1 MLELSSNTNE
11 LCQLERFVKKIAAQY
26 QLDEEQY
33 GNVLIS
39 LTEAVSNAIIH
50 GNKKDSSKK
59 VCISLIEEKNKISI
73 SVSDQG
79 KGFDV
84 HEIPDPTSEE
94 RLFCI
99 GGRGVYIMKRLC
111 DGVCYCNNGSTVTLE
126 FKI

>member
-11 LCQLERFVKKIAAQY
+11 LSQLERFVKKIAAQY
-26 QLDEEQY
+26 RLDEEQY

-50 GNKKDSSKK
+50 GNKKDSNKK

-84 HEIPDPTSEE
+84 HKIPDPTTEE

>member
-11 LCQLERFVKKIAAQY
+11 LSQLERFVKKIAAQY
-26 QLDEEQY
+26 RLDEEQY

-50 GNKKDSSKK
+50 GNKKDSNKK

-84 HEIPDPTSEE
+84 HKIPDPTTEE
-94 RLFCI
+94 RLF
-99 GGRGVYIMKRLC
+99 
-111 DGVCYCNNGSTVTLE
+111 
-126 FKI
+126 

>member
-1 MLELSSNTNE
+1 MLELSSNTSE
-11 LCQLERFVKKIAAQY
+11 LKQLERFVKKIADPY
-26 QLDEEQY
+26 RLDEGQY

-50 GNKKDSSKK
+50 GNKQDSNKK
-59 VCISLIEEKNKISI
+59 VCISLTEEKNKISI

-84 HEIPDPTSEE
+84 HDIPDPTTEE

-99 GGRGVYIMKRLC
+99 GGRGVFIMKRLC
-111 DGVCYCNNGSTVTLE
+111 DGVCYCNNGTTVKLE

>member
-1 MLELSSNTNE
+1 MLELSSNTSE
-11 LCQLERFVKKIAAQY
+11 LRQLERFVKKIADQY
-26 QLDEEQY
+26 RLDEGQY

-50 GNKKDSSKK
+50 GNKQDSNKK
-59 VCISLIEEKNKISI
+59 VCISLTEEKNKISI

-84 HEIPDPTSEE
+84 HDIPDPTTEE

-99 GGRGVYIMKRLC
+99 GGRGVFIMKRLC
-111 DGVCYCNNGSTVTLE
+111 DEVCYCNNGTTVKLE

>member
-26 QLDEEQY
+26 RLDEEQY

>member
-1 MLELSSNTNE
+1 MLELSSNTSE
-11 LCQLERFVKKIAAQY
+11 LRQLERFVKKIADQY
-26 QLDEEQY
+26 RLDEGQY

-50 GNKKDSSKK
+50 GNKQDSNKK
-59 VCISLIEEKNKISI
+59 VCISLTEEKNKISI

-84 HEIPDPTSEE
+84 HDIPDPTTEE

-99 GGRGVYIMKRLC
+99 GGRGVFIMKRLC
-111 DGVCYCNNGSTVTLE
+111 DGVCYCNNGTTVKLE